1 VSNGST
7 CVIRRGPDHP
17 TSIIMTLS

>member
-7 CVIRRGPDHP
+7 CVIRRGSDHP
-17 TSIIMTLS
+17 TSIILTLS